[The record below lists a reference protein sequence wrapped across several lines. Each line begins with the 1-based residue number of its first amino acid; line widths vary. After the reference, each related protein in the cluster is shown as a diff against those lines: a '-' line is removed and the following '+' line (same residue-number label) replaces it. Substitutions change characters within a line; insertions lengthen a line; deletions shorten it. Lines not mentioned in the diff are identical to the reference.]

1 MKKFS
6 IILPV
11 RNGGEYVKECV
22 KSILSQKLNNFNL
35 LVLDNCS
42 TDGTLQ
48 WIKSLNDERIIIYP
62 STAPLSIEENWGRI
76 VTIQK
81 NEYITLIGHDDILK
95 PDYLNLMNDL
105 INKFPDAT
113 LYQSHFAYIN
123 SKGKN
128 IRSCKPMN
136 EVETGT
142 EFLRSIL
149 QNNIDIVGTGFMMR
163 SKEYDELGGIPITYP
178 NLLFADFE
186 LWLNLTTKNYK
197 VTSPAEGFYFRLH
210 QSATTVSSD
219 IKMQHAFEKFI
230 FYLENLKKRNSS
242 YNTIIKSNADTF
254 ILNSCKGLCHRL
266 LRTPVEKR
274 KNLSVKIFLK
284 QCKKYSAL
292 LTGNK
297 NFNPLAEPTILLA
310 KLIDSNTLTRKLFL
324 SFKKIYKNPLLK

>member
-11 RNGGEYVKECV
+11 RNGGEYLKECV
-22 KSILSQKLNNFNL
+22 KSILYQKLNNFNL

-62 STAPLSIEENWGRI
+62 STTPLSIEENWGRI
-76 VTIQK
+76 VTIPK

-95 PDYLNLMNDL
+95 PDYLNLMNHL

-113 LYQSHFAYIN
+113 LYHSHFAYIN

-186 LWLNLTTKNYK
+186 LWLNLTGKNYK
-197 VTSPAEGFYFRLH
+197 VTSPVQGFYFRLH
-210 QSATTVSSD
+210 QSTTSVSSD
-219 IKMQHAFEKFI
+219 VKYQLAFEKFI
-230 FYLENLKKRNSS
+230 YFLDTLKQKDTAYKKVIAENANSFIMFYC
-242 YNTIIKSNADTF
+242 KS
-254 ILNSCKGLCHRL
+254 LSHRI
-266 LRTPVEKR
+266 LRTPKEKR
-274 KNLSVKIFLK
+274 KNLSVNSILQKGK
-284 QCKKYSAL
+284 EYSSV
-292 LTGNK
+292 LTSNT
-297 NFNPLAEPTILLA
+297 NFNPSGITILFA
-310 KLIDSNTLTRKLFL
+310 RFIDSNIITRNIFL
-324 SFKKIYKNPLLK
+324 LFKKMYNKPLLK